1 MKKRIVCFGDSNT
14 WGYDGSRS
22 ERFDDEIRWTG
33 VCAKELGEGYT
44 VIEEGQNGRTTVW
57 DDPIEG
63 EKNGLKYLIPCLE
76 TAQPIDL
83 LIIML
88 GTNDLKKRFSVSAR
102 DIAQSA
108 ARLADI
114 AMKTTYGRNGA
125 APNVLLVSPIL
136 LGDIEKSRFG
146 EMFDSSAVQTS
157 KSFARWYRAY
167 ADEVH
172 CSYLDAAQYADP
184 DESDQLHIA
193 PAGHAALGKAIAAKA
208 REIIG

>member
-14 WGYDGSRS
+14 WGYNGSTS
-22 ERFDDEIRWTG
+22 ERFDDETRWTG
-33 VCAKELGEGYT
+33 VFSSELGESYT

-76 TAQPIDL
+76 SAKPIDL

-88 GTNDLKKRFSVSAR
+88 GTNDLKRRFSVSAR

-108 ARLADI
+108 ARLAQI
-114 AMKTTYGRNGA
+114 AKQTTFGRNGA
-125 APNVLLVSPIL
+125 APKVLLVAPIL

-146 EMFDSSAVQTS
+146 EMFDPSAVGVS
-157 KSFARWYRAY
+157 RNLAHWYKLY
-167 ADEVH
+167 ADELG
-172 CSYLDAAQYADP
+172 CDYFNAAQYADP

-193 PAGHAALGKAIAAKA
+193 PCGHAALGKAIARKT
-208 REIIG
+208 RDIIG